1 MGTKTWDFTEQVIK
15 GRWFSVFAGL
25 ILMLGNGS
33 TYIYG
38 TYSKVIKTGFNY
50 SQTQLSILGF
60 AKDLGSNVGIFA
72 GLLAEVAPPWVLFLT
87 GLYGPKD
94 PSNLVLLFA
103 WLPSTLILVL
113 SFSIR
118 LIRIR
123 KHPEELKVFYHFLYA
138 FVILAL
144 FILFSTIA
152 QKEVAFSRGGY
163 RNGAAVIIVLLFLP
177 LVIVCREE
185 HLLYKL
191 NKQNE
196 DSSFND
202 QKPRSSITTEKI
214 KNLRSCF

>member
-1 MGTKTWDFTEQVIK
+1 MFLCVFLGTNSSNFANTGIMVT
-15 GRWFSVFAGL
+15 SVVNFPDRRG
-25 ILMLGNGS
+25 I
-33 TYIYG
+33 
-38 TYSKVIKTGFNY
+38 
-50 SQTQLSILGF
+50 ILGLL
-60 AKDLGSNVGIFA
+60 KGYVGI
-72 GLLAEVAPPWVLFLT
+72 GGVTLT
-87 GLYGPKD
+87 QIYLGLYGPKD